1 MGKTKKR
8 ETKKRETKKR
18 KKIQMGG
25 RPKFI
30 KMYAQHTNKGNVV
43 YRFVYDDFDKEDQK
57 KIFNKDRV
65 YYSVKNDDSLIDE
78 MKNQIDVLNEEV
90 QTFFY
95 KKPKSSNP
103 DYKTIIIR
111 NKNELQKIEIAQ
123 QIIKNMDSLKMT
135 STINYDDNTPGFI
148 TEYKEF
154 IKDNGDALLANIEQK
169 NIAKQM
175 LNTPAFLNIIGI
187 HYNFIT
193 TELPD
198 DLDKLKEQMDSPV
211 APSSASSS
219 PVSLTP
225 STPSACPSPPN
236 KSRSITKR
244 LKELLQSKS
253 K

>member
-1 MGKTKKR
+1 
-8 ETKKRETKKR
+8 
-18 KKIQMGG
+18 MGG

-30 KMYAQHTNKGNVV
+30 KMYAQNTEKGNVV

-95 KKPKSSNP
+95 KKPKSKSSNP

-111 NKNELQKIEIAQ
+111 NKNELKKIEIAQ

-135 STINYDDNTPGFI
+135 STTKKYDGDTPGFI
-148 TEYKEF
+148 TEYKKF
-154 IKDNGDALLANIEQK
+154 IQDNETALLANIVQK
-169 NIAKQM
+169 NTAKQM

-187 HYNFIT
+187 HYNFIKDVLT
-193 TELPD
+193 D

-225 STPSACPSPPN
+225 STPSACHSPPN
-236 KSRSITKR
+236 KSREVSIR
-244 LKELLQSKS
+244 LKELLSKQ